1 MIAYGEIEQSL
12 REAHVAFGQNTATVS
27 ELLPCT
33 NYSFVVAAVS
43 KTGKMGPGALR
54 SAETL
59 ETEGELRS
67 CSAYIAM
74 GRHLTGVYKFS
85 FDDAI
90 RVS

>member
-1 MIAYGEIEQSL
+1 MISYGEIDPSL
-12 REAHVAFGQNTATVS
+12 REVHVDFAQNIATVS

-59 ETEGELRS
+59 ETEGELR
-67 CSAYIAM
+67 C
-74 GRHLTGVYKFS
+74 
-85 FDDAI
+85 
-90 RVS
+90 